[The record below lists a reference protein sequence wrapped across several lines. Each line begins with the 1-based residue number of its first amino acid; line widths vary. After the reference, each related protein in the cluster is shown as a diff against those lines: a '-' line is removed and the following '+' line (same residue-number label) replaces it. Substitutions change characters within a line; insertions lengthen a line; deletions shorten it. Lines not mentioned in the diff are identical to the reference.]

1 MKSDAWLTYIDEF
14 MNEYYRE
21 LPNFKSYKDCYE
33 AIEERHKAIL
43 TGRDSVPTPFSGQC
57 CRVGSKQIDN
67 VANVNSQNNKFA
79 PCSLA

>member
-33 AIEERHKAIL
+33 AIEERHKAIFD
-43 TGRDSVPTPFSGQC
+43 RPRFSSYTVF
-57 CRVGSKQIDN
+57 RSMLSRWLKTN
-67 VANVNSQNNKFA
+67 R
-79 PCSLA
+79 

>member
-1 MKSDAWLTYIDEF
+1 MNTIVSYQILSHTKIVMKQS
-14 MNEYYRE
+14 
-21 LPNFKSYKDCYE
+21 KKDT
-33 AIEERHKAIL
+33 RPFL
-43 TGRDSVPTPFSGQC
+43 TGRDLVRTPFSGQC